1 MTYRAVLF
9 DLGGVVVGS
18 PLHAI
23 AAYEEELG
31 IPAGSVNRVVIGN
44 GADGA
49 WARLERGELTLE
61 PFYEA
66 FDLECAAAGAK
77 LSARTLMER
86 VAGATAPRPAMLE
99 AIRRIRQRGI
109 VAAAVTNNWVS
120 EEGSAG
126 SLRHLFDLVV
136 ESAIE
141 GMRKPDPRIFTITCE
156 RLGIAPGEAVFLDD
170 IGSNLKTAR
179 SLGMT
184 TIKVVE
190 PDAALAELERLLG
203 FPLR

>member
-61 PFYEA
+61 PFYDA
-66 FDLECAAAGAK
+66 FDRECASAGCR

-86 VAGATAPRPAMLE
+86 VAGATAPRPAMLD
-99 AIRRIRQRGI
+99 AIRRIRERGLI
-109 VAAAVTNNWVS
+109 AAAITNNWVA

-136 ESAIE
+136 ESAVE
-141 GMRKPDPRIFTITCE
+141 GMRKPDPRIFTIACE
-156 RLGIAPGEAVFLDD
+156 RLGIAPSDAVFLDD
-170 IGSNLKTAR
+170 IGTNLKTAR

-190 PDAALAELERLLG
+190 PDAALAELEGLLG